1 MNDRELHTPSKDS
14 GAAIRTGMM
23 AIAVIFLASIF
34 VSIAVNSLSLGLMGI
49 LWLVL
54 MIVQKRWT
62 VVRTPLDWFF
72 LAYLC
77 AETLSTIFSLDV
89 PLSVYNARRLLLI
102 ALVYFFASNIRSRKE
117 LQRFFWVVEGTAI
130 AVALVGIVRTLEG
143 IGDGTGRLGV
153 FQFYMTTSGLMTCA
167 ALFLLPLTVH
177 KNTPRRVRWMAVAG
191 LLPLLVALYATV
203 TRGAYLAFIAGAL
216 LVILVRDRRL
226 ITPLIVLIILSVWL
240 APPYIAGRIHSII
253 DPAHPENVTRLFIWT
268 AGLRIFAHYPILG
281 VGDIDLGDLLRQYAD
296 PGYPGLW
303 GHMHNVILQLMVT
316 LGAVGTVVVLAMF
329 VRIAMVEWQTYRRLR
344 DDWLY
349 GSIALGAL
357 ALFVGIM
364 VHGLSEWNFGDQ
376 EIALF
381 LWTSVGFTLAAAR
394 LSGGFGEELSARGAS
409 WHDSAS

>member
-1 MNDRELHTPSKDS
+1 MNDKENRTPSEQS

-23 AIAVIFLASIF
+23 AIALVFLASIF
-34 VSIAVNSLSLGLMGI
+34 VSIAANSLSLGLMGI

-62 VVRTPLDWFF
+62 IVRTPLDWFF

-77 AETLSTIFSLDV
+77 AELLSTIFSLDIWR
-89 PLSVYNARRLLLI
+89 SAFTARRLLLI
-102 ALVYFFASNIRSRKE
+102 ALVYFFATNIRSRKE
-117 LQRFFWVVEGTAI
+117 LQRFFWVLEGTAI
-130 AVALVGIVRTLEG
+130 AVALVGIGRTLEG

-167 ALFLLPLTVH
+167 ALFLLPVTVH
-177 KNTPRRVRWMAVAG
+177 RSTPRRVRWAAAAG
-191 LLPLLVALYATV
+191 LLPLLLALYATV

-226 ITPLIVLIILSVWL
+226 IIPLIVLVILSVWL

-253 DPAHPENVTRLFIWT
+253 DPAHPENVTRIFIWT

-329 VRIAMVEWQTYRRLR
+329 VRIATVEWKTYRRLR
-344 DDWLY
+344 EDWLG

-357 ALFVGIM
+357 AVFVGIM
-364 VHGLSEWNFGDQ
+364 VHGLTEWNFGDQ

-381 LWTSVGFTLAAAR
+381 LWTSVGFTLAAGR
-394 LSGGFGEELSARGAS
+394 LVQESGEDLAGGGA
-409 WHDSAS
+409 

>member
-1 MNDRELHTPSKDS
+1 MNDTEIRTSSEVS
-14 GAAIRTGMM
+14 GAGIRTGMM
-23 AIAVIFLASIF
+23 AIALVFLASIF
-34 VSIAVNSLSLGLMGI
+34 VSIAVNSLSLGLMGL

-77 AETLSTIFSLDV
+77 AELLSTIFSLDIT
-89 PLSVYNARRLLLI
+89 LSVYNARRLLLI

-117 LQRFFWVVEGTAI
+117 LQRFFWALEGTAI
-130 AVALVGIVRTLEG
+130 AVAVVGIVRTLEG
-143 IGDGTGRLGV
+143 LGDGTGRLGV

-177 KNTPRRVRWMAVAG
+177 RSTPRRVRWTAAAG
-191 LLPLLVALYATV
+191 LLPLLIALYATV

-216 LVILVRDRRL
+216 VVILVRDRRL
-226 ITPLIVLIILSVWL
+226 IIPLIVLIILSVWL
-240 APPYIAGRIHSII
+240 APPYIASRINSIF
-253 DPAHPENVTRLFIWT
+253 DPAHPENVTRIFIWT
-268 AGLRIFAHYPILG
+268 AGLRIFAHHPILG

-329 VRIAMVEWQTYRRLR
+329 VRIAIVEWQTYSRLR
-344 DDWLY
+344 DDWLI
-349 GSIALGAL
+349 GSLALGAL
-357 ALFVGIM
+357 AVFIGIM
-364 VHGLSEWNFGDQ
+364 VHGLTEWNFGDQ

-381 LWTSVGFTLAAAR
+381 LWTSVGFTLAAGR
-394 LSGGFGEELSARGAS
+394 LPQESGGVLSGRGA
-409 WHDSAS
+409 